1 MMNLDNR
8 QNYLKE
14 KLLLKRMPIDKLKAM
29 VGELF
34 NIRYV
39 DQDIEV
45 DAYYRLASSV
55 LLERENRGQTLIF
68 HLKNFLGLMLLVC
81 TSVLIFKV

>member
-1 MMNLDNR
+1 MNLDNR

-14 KLLLKRMPIDKLKAM
+14 RLLLKRMPIDKLKAM

-55 LLERENRGQTLIF
+55 LLEREHRGQTLIF